1 MSVFDLHD
9 ELTRAL
15 PADSSRSK
23 STTTVTTSHEGTPGT
38 PCGLEKRTQVVASC
52 MSFSMQGLTLHPPIH
67 EDAVDVSSDDD
78 SDSGEAGQ
86 QEPPTSCSAALLKV
100 MQSQQEEEQNRDS
113 LVGIP
118 AMHPR
123 KPQPMAYQTAL
134 GQKDIFDM
142 DRDERFLKARA
153 RLNRRWGRTKKQ
165 TRKQTKKQICR
176 ERQLVRKSTS
186 YRDKMKARALKAY
199 RLSNLNDC

>member
-9 ELTRAL
+9 ELNRAL
-15 PADSSRSK
+15 PAHSSRSEFG
-23 STTTVTTSHEGTPGT
+23 TEVTASQEGTPGT
-38 PCGLEKRTQVVASC
+38 PCGLEKRTQAVESC
-52 MSFSMQGLTLHPPIH
+52 MSFSMQGLTLHLPIH
-67 EDAVDVSSDDD
+67 EDAIDLSSDDD
-78 SDSGEAGQ
+78 SGSGEAGE

-100 MQSQQEEEQNRDS
+100 MQSQQEEKQNRDS

-142 DRDERFLKARA
+142 DRDERFLKSRA
-153 RLNRRWGRTKKQ
+153 RLNRRGGRTKKQ
-165 TRKQTKKQICR
+165 TRNQTKKQICR
-176 ERQLVRKSTS
+176 EKKLVRKSTS
-186 YRDKMKARALKAY
+186 YRDKMKARVLKAS
-199 RLSNLNDC
+199 RLSKLNG